1 MSLSDSLGSLATG
14 TNVED
19 AIAAYLSR
27 TGEKPP
33 LVEDAARAQS
43 EAIAELMFLLAAVDG
58 EVADVEL
65 DHLKRSVTELSGA
78 GVLAPIDTEA
88 LVPQLA
94 LRLAKEGWTARM
106 HAATQT
112 MTAPDVKELAF
123 RLAAGVAFV
132 DDRVEAAEAAALD
145 ALGKTFGISDEA
157 AHAMLVDVQKT
168 LFGSCSAS
176 P

>member
-1 MSLSDSLGSLATG
+1 MSLGDSLGSLATG

-27 TGEKPP
+27 MGEKPA

-65 DHLKRSVTELSGA
+65 DQLKSSLAELSGA
-78 GVLAPIDTEA
+78 GVLAPIDTDA

-94 LRLAKEGWTARM
+94 TRLADDGWSARM
-106 HAATQT
+106 RAATET
-112 MTAPDVKELAF
+112 ITAPDVKELAF

-168 LFGSCSAS
+168 LFGS
-176 P
+176 